1 MGSNDNAL
9 RDTKFLTFGSHRT
22 ITACLLLP
30 WLPDSVI
37 DHMVDVFERK
47 LGEVLYKVHRIYV
60 KAQEQKQRDSEL
72 LEISQNTQHYSD
84 DEDLV
89 DIQTDGLTG
98 KIVTS
103 ELPCLVDPVK
113 SSEQWELDFRKYSD
127 VYVP

>member
-1 MGSNDNAL
+1 
-9 RDTKFLTFGSHRT
+9 
-22 ITACLLLP
+22 
-30 WLPDSVI
+30 
-37 DHMVDVFERK
+37 MVDVFERK

-60 KAQEQKQRDSEL
+60 KAQERKRRNSESS
-72 LEISQNTQHYSD
+72 EISQDTQHYSD

-103 ELPCLVDPVK
+103 ELPRLVDPVK